1 MPFSPQPTCD
11 VTIDV
16 SHHQGQI
23 DWAAMK
29 DTGIQC
35 VMIKATQG
43 LGKDSRW
50 EINRDGARQQ
60 GLLIIPYIFLTS
72 AVGPVEQAGFFIQTA
87 GLAAGMPAALDWE
100 GDDAPGADV
109 VERIG
114 LAVAEMIKRDPLGY
128 WGISPPDTPTALMKP
143 WPRWIPRY
151 GVNDGNPDMNHRP
164 TEPWLFWQYTS
175 NQEIDGIS
183 GTVDASLF
191 AGSEAELKAWCQTGA
206 LPASLA
212 GAIV

>member
-87 GLAAGMPAALDWE
+87 GLY
-100 GDDAPGADV
+100 
-109 VERIG
+109 I
-114 LAVAEMIKRDPLGY
+114 
-128 WGISPPDTPTALMKP
+128 
-143 WPRWIPRY
+143 
-151 GVNDGNPDMNHRP
+151 
-164 TEPWLFWQYTS
+164 S

-183 GTVDASLF
+183 TPVDASLF
-191 AGSEAELKAWCQTGA
+191 SGSEAELTAWCQTGA

-212 GAIV
+212 AAMV